1 MRYGIKLTKELLAN
15 TDKGMAGKMVE
26 KYFNRFLEKV
36 GREENI
42 YINFFTES
50 DSAEEEEKKK

>member
-1 MRYGIKLTKELLAN
+1 MRYGIKLTKELLTN
-15 TDKGMAGKMVE
+15 TDKGMVGKMIE

-36 GREENI
+36 GREEDI

-50 DSAEEEEKKK
+50 DSAEEEERKE